1 MSTVNGI
8 GTLHYGWEHLSDGSA
23 HATKWFVLAFF
34 PVVPIRRE
42 HLRVLDP
49 PAESPPRAWLSHFE
63 VLGFVPMTPA
73 SVLKTY
79 FKAYVIVPL
88 ILIAPVLAVRAVK
101 SVSPEF
107 IQEFESKIVP
117 LMNLSPAIIFLY
129 WPIVISLI
137 LDRAKGRRK

>member
-1 MSTVNGI
+1 MI
-8 GTLHYGWEHLSDGSA
+8 
-23 HATKWFVLAFF
+23 
-34 PVVPIRRE
+34 
-42 HLRVLDP
+42 
-49 PAESPPRAWLSHFE
+49 
-63 VLGFVPMTPA
+63 
-73 SVLKTY
+73 KTY